1 MFKSKYSTVLTVI
14 LIILII
20 AIIIIATMLSVNA
33 YKDYQDEK
41 DRKKVYA
48 TIQEDIYKEDIEE
61 EEEKSQDTT
70 INNEIIPIQPVEN
83 TTVQN
88 TTTQNNTTSRPT
100 TKFYK
105 EYPMIGYINIPKT
118 NVQYPILLDVSEDA
132 LETAVGVEYPSNPT
146 LNEPG
151 NVVIIGHNY
160 RNGKFFA
167 NNKKLVIGDKIQITD
182 LKGTTLTY
190 TIYEIMTIPD
200 TDSEYV
206 TRDRGDNIEIS
217 LSTCT
222 DDGKAVLV
230 ILARVE

>member
-14 LIILII
+14 LIIVII

-33 YKDYQDEK
+33 YKEYQDEK
-41 DRKKVYA
+41 ERKKVYA
-48 TIQEDIYKEDIEE
+48 TIQENSSTNDSDEGN
-61 EEEKSQDTT
+61 T
-70 INNEIIPIQPVEN
+70 INDEMISIQPVGN

-88 TTTQNNTTSRPT
+88 TTQGNTTSRPT

-105 EYPMIGYINIPKT
+105 EYPMIGYIKIQKT
-118 NVQYPILLDVSEDA
+118 NIEYPILLDISPKA
-132 LETAVGVEYPSNPT
+132 LETSVGVMYPGNPT

-160 RNGKFFA
+160 RNGRFFS
-167 NNKKLVIGDKIQITD
+167 NNKHLVIGDKIQITD
-182 LKGTTLTY
+182 LKGKTLTY

-200 TDSEYV
+200 TDTEYI
-206 TRDRGDNIEIS
+206 TRNRGSNVEIS

-222 DDGKAVLV
+222 DDGKARLV
-230 ILARVE
+230 ILARVQ